1 MVILLKSCL
10 ICCACPHEIE
20 HLDAAHTLSIN
31 RIISGFFCIKLWCVH
46 QLTCQCSF
54 TSGIAYAQ
62 SYIKID
68 QKLDFYFKKSNLY
81 YKVVSSTTVGEPLV
95 GADTYA
101 ENQVHLKGQKNKRAI
116 FFLCLVCE
124 EQSREANGDRLNVSS
139 EADK

>member
-1 MVILLKSCL
+1 M
-10 ICCACPHEIE
+10 
-20 HLDAAHTLSIN
+20 
-31 RIISGFFCIKLWCVH
+31 H

-116 FFLCLVCE
+116 LKTNNIFFCALSVK
-124 EQSREANGDRLNVSS
+124 SRAEKQMEIG
-139 EADK
+139 